1 MPMTEKQLKLLYKV
15 ISRLGDLVGLVLL
28 LAAVLFGTRGL

>member
-1 MPMTEKQLKLLYKV
+1 MSMTEKQRKLLYKI

-28 LAAVLFGTRGL
+28 LAAVLFGMRGL